1 MPSRSVRPLTPGRW
15 DDFET
20 LFGERG
26 ACAGCWCM
34 FPLLGR
40 KAWEAGKGRGN
51 RRAMKQRVD
60 SGVVPGLL
68 AYEVDEP
75 IGWIALAPR
84 ETYPLLER
92 SRVMAP
98 VDDEPVWSVVC
109 FFVARQHR
117 GRGVTVDLLNAA
129 ANYARQLGGRILEG
143 YPVDPD
149 KRAAPAFI
157 WHGTAAAFRK
167 AGFEEVVRRSPTR
180 PLMRLELR

>member
-1 MPSRSVRPLTPGRW
+1 MSDLLFHPLTPARW
-15 DDFET
+15 ADFEA

-34 FPLLGR
+34 FSLLSR
-40 KAWEAGKGRGN
+40 KEWEAGKGAGN
-51 RRAMKQRVD
+51 REAMKSRVD

-68 AYEVDEP
+68 AYEGGEAV
-75 IGWIALAPR
+75 GWIALAAR

-92 SRVMAP
+92 SRIMAP

-109 FFVARQHR
+109 FFVDRQHR
-117 GRGVTVDLLNAA
+117 GQGLSVALLNAA
-129 ANYARQLGGRILEG
+129 AEYARQRGARILEG

-149 KRAAPAFI
+149 KPTAPAFA
-157 WHGTAAAFRK
+157 WHGTASAFRK

-180 PLMRLELR
+180 PLMRRELR